1 MILNLIAV
9 AFLAL
14 TPQIQTKPI
23 EYKARITYYS
33 HNSDKYGSRV
43 ADPNVKRAK
52 HGITVSAHP
61 DFKFGTEIEIPEL
74 SKQFGDG
81 KFIVQDRGSA
91 VTKKRAA
98 RGKAY
103 VFDVYVEDPNL
114 VKKYSKELPEYMDV
128 KIIKTK

>member
-1 MILNLIAV
+1 MILNLITIAI
-9 AFLAL
+9 LAL
-14 TPQIQTKPI
+14 TPQVQDKPV

-33 HNSDKYGSRV
+33 HNSDKYGSHV

-74 SKQFGDG
+74 EKQFGDG

-91 VTKKRAA
+91 VTKKRAT

-103 VFDVYVEDPNL
+103 VFDVYVEDPKL
-114 VKKYSKELPEYMDV
+114 VVKYSNELPEYMVV
-128 KIIKTK
+128 KVTKN